1 MSSMPSKRELVLQA
15 LHARLTAVPLA
26 RVERN
31 RLRPERIPP
40 EGLIILRDG
49 EIGEAEVLLSPLSY
63 IWTHTAR
70 LEVFSASGDPDAH
83 LDTLLT
89 SIATVLGV
97 DPALGGEIDQ
107 IEIGAPDFD
116 GAAPEGGPD
125 VKAAVVPVRLIYE
138 TAHPLN

>member
-1 MSSMPSKRELVLQA
+1 MPSKRELVLQA
-15 LHARLTAVPLA
+15 LHARLTGVPLA
-26 RVERN
+26 KVERN

-63 IWTHTAR
+63 VWTHAAR
-70 LEVFSASGDPDAH
+70 IEVFSASGDPDAH

-89 SIATVLGV
+89 SIATVLGA
-97 DPALGGEIDQ
+97 DPALGGQIDQ
-107 IEIGAPDFD
+107 MEIGAPDFD

-125 VKAAVVPVRLIYE
+125 IKAAIVPVRLIYE

>member
-1 MSSMPSKRELVLQA
+1 MASKREEVLQA
-15 LHARLTAVPLA
+15 LLAQLQTVPLGK
-26 RVERN
+26 VERN

-49 EIGEAEVLLSPLSY
+49 EIGEPEVLLSPLSY

-70 LEVFSASGDPDAH
+70 VEVFSASGDPDAH

-107 IEIGAPDFD
+107 MEIGAPDFD

>member
-1 MSSMPSKRELVLQA
+1 MASKREEVLQA
-15 LHARLTAVPLA
+15 LLAQLQTVPLGK
-26 RVERN
+26 VERN

-49 EIGEAEVLLSPLSY
+49 EIGEPEVLLSPLSY

-70 LEVFSASGDPDAH
+70 VEVFSASGDPDTH

>member
-1 MSSMPSKRELVLQA
+1 MPSKRELVLQA
-15 LHARLTAVPLA
+15 LHARLTGVPLA
-26 RVERN
+26 KVERN

-63 IWTHTAR
+63 VWTHAAR
-70 LEVFSASGDPDAH
+70 IEVFSASGDPDAH

-89 SIATVLGV
+89 SIATILGV
-97 DPALGGEIDQ
+97 DPALGGQIDQ
-107 IEIGAPDFD
+107 MEIGAPDFD

-125 VKAAVVPVRLIYE
+125 IKAAIVPVRLIYE

>member
-1 MSSMPSKRELVLQA
+1 MASKREEVLQA
-15 LHARLTAVPLA
+15 LLAQLQTVPLGK
-26 RVERN
+26 VERN

-49 EIGEAEVLLSPLSY
+49 EIGEPEVLLSPLSY
-63 IWTHTAR
+63 IWTHAAR
-70 LEVFSASGDPDAH
+70 VEVFSASVDPDAH

-97 DPALGGEIDQ
+97 DPALGGEVDQ
-107 IEIGAPDFD
+107 MEIGAPDFD

-125 VKAAVVPVRLIYE
+125 VKAAIVPIRLVYE
-138 TAHPLN
+138 TSNSLT

>member
-1 MSSMPSKRELVLQA
+1 MPSKRELVLQA
-15 LHARLTAVPLA
+15 LHARLTGVPLA
-26 RVERN
+26 KVERN

-49 EIGEAEVLLSPLSY
+49 EIGEAQVLLSPLSY
-63 IWTHTAR
+63 VWTHAAR
-70 LEVFSASGDPDAH
+70 IEVFSASGDPDAH

-89 SIATVLGV
+89 SIATILGV

-107 IEIGAPDFD
+107 MEIGAPDFD
-116 GAAPEGGPD
+116 GAAPEGGLD
-125 VKAAVVPVRLIYE
+125 VKAAIVPVRLIYE

>member
-1 MSSMPSKRELVLQA
+1 MASKREEVLQA
-15 LHARLTAVPLA
+15 LLAQLQTVPLGK
-26 RVERN
+26 VERN

-49 EIGEAEVLLSPLSY
+49 EIGEPEVLLSPLTY

-70 LEVFSASGDPDAH
+70 VEVFSASGDPDTH

-97 DPALGGEIDQ
+97 DPALGREIDQ
-107 IEIGAPDFD
+107 MEIGAPDFD
-116 GAAPEGGPD
+116 GAAPEGGPN
-125 VKAAVVPVRLIYE
+125 VKAAIVPIRLVYE
-138 TAHPLN
+138 TSNPLT

>member
-1 MSSMPSKRELVLQA
+1 MASKREEVLQA
-15 LHARLTAVPLA
+15 LLAQLQTVPLGK
-26 RVERN
+26 VERN

-49 EIGEAEVLLSPLSY
+49 EIGEPEVLLSPLSY

-70 LEVFSASGDPDAH
+70 VEVFSASGDPDAH

>member
-1 MSSMPSKRELVLQA
+1 MPSKRELVLQA
-15 LHARLTAVPLA
+15 LHARLTAVPLV

-89 SIATVLGV
+89 SIAIVLGV

-107 IEIGAPDFD
+107 MEIGAPDFD

-125 VKAAVVPVRLIYE
+125 VKDAIVPIRLVYE
-138 TAHPLN
+138 TSNPLT

>member
-1 MSSMPSKRELVLQA
+1 MPSKRELVLQA
-15 LHARLTAVPLA
+15 LHARLTGVPLA
-26 RVERN
+26 KVERN

-63 IWTHTAR
+63 VWTHAAR
-70 LEVFSASGDPDAH
+70 IEVFSASGDPDAH

-89 SIATVLGV
+89 SIATILGV
-97 DPALGGEIDQ
+97 DPALGGQIDQ
-107 IEIGAPDFD
+107 MEIGAPDFD

-125 VKAAVVPVRLIYE
+125 IKAAIVPVRLTYE

>member
-1 MSSMPSKRELVLQA
+1 MPSKRELVLQA
-15 LHARLTAVPLA
+15 LHARLTGVPLA
-26 RVERN
+26 KVERN

-49 EIGEAEVLLSPLSY
+49 EIGEPEVLLSPLSY
-63 IWTHTAR
+63 VWTHAAR
-70 LEVFSASGDPDAH
+70 IEVLSASGDPDAH

-97 DPALGGEIDQ
+97 DPALGGQIDQ
-107 IEIGAPDFD
+107 MEIGAPDFD

-125 VKAAVVPVRLIYE
+125 VKAAIVPIRLVYE
-138 TAHPLN
+138 TSNPLT

>member
-1 MSSMPSKRELVLQA
+1 MASKREEVLKA
-15 LHARLTAVPLA
+15 LLARLKTVPLGK
-26 RVERN
+26 VERN

-63 IWTHTAR
+63 VWTHAAR
-70 LEVFSASGDPDAH
+70 IEVFAASGDPDAH

-89 SIATVLGV
+89 SIATVLGA
-97 DPALGGEIDQ
+97 DPALGGQIDQ
-107 IEIGAPDFD
+107 MEIGAPDFD

-125 VKAAVVPVRLIYE
+125 VKAAIVPLRLVYE
-138 TAHPLN
+138 TSNPLT

>member
-1 MSSMPSKRELVLQA
+1 MASKREEVLQA
-15 LHARLTAVPLA
+15 LLAQLQTVPLGK
-26 RVERN
+26 VERN

-49 EIGEAEVLLSPLSY
+49 EIGEPEVLLSPLSY
-63 IWTHTAR
+63 IWTHAAR
-70 LEVFSASGDPDAH
+70 VEVFSASGDPDAH
-83 LDTLLT
+83 LDMLLT
-89 SIATVLGV
+89 SIATALGV

>member
-1 MSSMPSKRELVLQA
+1 MPSKRELVLQA
-15 LHARLTAVPLA
+15 LHARLTGVPLA
-26 RVERN
+26 KVERN

-63 IWTHTAR
+63 VWTHAAR
-70 LEVFSASGDPDAH
+70 IEVFSASGDPDAH

-89 SIATVLGV
+89 SIATILGV

-107 IEIGAPDFD
+107 MEIGAPDFD
-116 GAAPEGGPD
+116 GAAPEGGLD
-125 VKAAVVPVRLIYE
+125 VKAAIVPVRLIYE